1 MEYTS
6 ELQVTHHHEHCRLVD
21 SVLGNADRGREEE
34 GGPQELTGLNLAA
47 GSSSFT
53 GLLCVVI
60 SAYLITRAFI
70 CCHTRCSRYNHLL
83 PLALKLL
90 WILSTSAF

>member
-34 GGPQELTGLNLAA
+34 GGPQELTGRNLAA
-47 GSSSFT
+47 GSSSFS

-70 CCHTRCSRYNHLL
+70 CCHTRCSRYS
-83 PLALKLL
+83 
-90 WILSTSAF
+90 WRQ

>member
-34 GGPQELTGLNLAA
+34 GGPQELTGRNLAA
-47 GSSSFT
+47 GSSSFS

-60 SAYLITRAFI
+60 SAYLKWIEKFHTTRAVNEP
-70 CCHTRCSRYNHLL
+70 SRNITVPREGPY
-83 PLALKLL
+83 
-90 WILSTSAF
+90 